1 LPKRPRLSE
10 RNANVKTNNAEEN
23 STSRERRRTTPS
35 EPKKTKSEEPSR
47 LKREPLRKL
56 SRPRL
61 MPSRQSKM
69 LSLLRRL
76 KLLKLKP
83 LLLLSPSSKR
93 RSSKKPKL
101 LRQPPPLKKK
111 LPFNKKRL
119 RKNLRQRKEVKE
131 CANKLRLPRKPKPL
145 LSTPKAVPPENPRTK
160 TPRREARD
168 KDNNGKLRP
177 RSASPRSKKLL
188 PRRSVKRWLRPS

>member
-1 LPKRPRLSE
+1 MPKRPRLSE

-47 LKREPLRKL
+47 LKREPPRKL

-61 MPSRQSKM
+61 MPSRLSKM

-83 LLLLSPSSKR
+83 LLLNPSSKR
-93 RSSKKPKL
+93 RSSKKLKL
-101 LRQPPPLKKK
+101 LRKPPPLKKK
-111 LPFNKKRL
+111 LPFNKKKL
-119 RKNLRQRKEVKE
+119 RNNLRQRKEVKE
-131 CANKLRLPRKPKPL
+131 YANKLRLPRKPKPL
-145 LSTPKAVPPENPRTK
+145 LSTPKVVPPESPRTK
-160 TPRREARD
+160 APRREARD
-168 KDNNGKLRP
+168 KDNNGELRP
-177 RSASPRSKKLL
+177 RSASPKSKKLL
-188 PRRSVKRWLRPS
+188 PRRSAKRWLRPS